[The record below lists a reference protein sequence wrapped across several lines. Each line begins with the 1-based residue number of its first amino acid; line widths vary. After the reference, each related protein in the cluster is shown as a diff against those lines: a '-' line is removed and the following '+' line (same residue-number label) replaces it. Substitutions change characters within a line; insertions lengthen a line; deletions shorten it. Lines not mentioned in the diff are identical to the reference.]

1 MVEFFQ
7 IKNHAASVIQAAA
20 RRYLAS
26 KLLARQAISALCI
39 QRVWRGH
46 QGRQLARKLRLEKV
60 YQAQIQAVRVLQV
73 GKSVAISKLLCIF
86 SIVVSAVAQL
96 VDP

>member
-20 RRYLAS
+20 RRYLA
-26 KLLARQAISALCI
+26 LRRLARQALSALCI

-60 YQAQIQAVRVLQV
+60 YQAEIQAVGILQV
-73 GKSVAISKLLCIF
+73 GKSAAISNTLYFFYSCHVNTVK
-86 SIVVSAVAQL
+86 SV
-96 VDP
+96 